1 MEALVKAGINMDY
14 FAIDISF
21 KMITIAK
28 ENLVSSNVKLFLAYG
43 LNIPARQDIK
53 FDIIHI
59 DSVLHHMIERTRG
72 KVQL

>member
-1 MEALVKAGINMDY
+1 MDY
-14 FAIDISF
+14 FAIDITV

-28 ENLVSSNVKLFLAYG
+28 ENLVSSNVKLFLADG
-43 LNIPARQDIK
+43 LNISVRQDIK

-59 DSVLHHMIERTRG
+59 DSVLHHVIERTRG